1 MAKTAAPQPSTL
13 RQPPT
18 GGKLNSDK
26 TPIVTT
32 QTAIR
37 ADTTR
42 KP

>member
-1 MAKTAAPQPSTL
+1 MPSVASPQSDKL
-13 RQPPT
+13 RQPYT

-26 TPIVTT
+26 KPVVTT
-32 QTAIR
+32 QPAIR